1 MRAPKAIASQSSLPR
16 SAKPPVRQPISK
28 HAEELMELAVE
39 AAQSRHLP
47 HFLEQFALRSTRM
60 LDAIWGGVAVYRGRE
75 TELHAMPGGA
85 AGTEAVAEWLIS
97 CARASQNDVETRA
110 IPKEI
115 AAAMPFP
122 GEPGAVVFVR
132 IAASDNER
140 LGTLCLIRNGK
151 TLGADEKRLL
161 HALASHAA
169 LSLENFRRFS
179 QLERSKRQ
187 WVEDIDAISDYIVV
201 HDRAW
206 NIVRTNR
213 SLASHLGV
221 PPV

>member
-1 MRAPKAIASQSSLPR
+1 M
-16 SAKPPVRQPISK
+16 SK

-47 HFLEQFALRSTRM
+47 DFLEQFAQRSTRM
-60 LDAIWGGVAVYRGRE
+60 VDALWGGVAVYRGRE
-75 TELHAMPGGA
+75 TEIHCMRGGA
-85 AGTEAVAEWLIS
+85 AITEGVAKWLIS
-97 CARASQNDVETRA
+97 CARESQSDVETRA

-115 AAAMPFP
+115 AAASAFP
-122 GEPGAVVFVR
+122 EEAGAVLFVR
-132 IAASDNER
+132 IAASDNEQ
-140 LGTLCLIRNGK
+140 LGTLCLIRSRK
-151 TLGADEKRLL
+151 TLGTDDKRLL

-213 SLASHLGV
+213 SLARYAATEGRVCRRVGGAHFSCIDFAHAGSV
-221 PPV
+221 R